1 MNNPLINRRINRSA
15 AKVRDEAG
23 LSTLEALGLAAFVIS
38 LLAMIPFVRE
48 FAVNALGVVFNQ
60 VDDETGHINDF
71 SVAMRG
77 FAIAAGAVLVFI
89 GSLWLVLWT
98 DVGKRLSFLLTGAA
112 VFGWLTINGI
122 LFIVYAPRGIR
133 PENLEGLNAFQMR
146 LPSIALTVGALV
158 ILAMFLVALTRYEA
172 DTAE

>member
-1 MNNPLINRRINRSA
+1 MKRRLNDTASRVRS
-15 AKVRDEAG
+15 EAG
-23 LSTLEALGLAAFVIS
+23 LSSLEAIGLIAFVVS

-48 FAVNALGVVFNQ
+48 FAVNAIGVVFNQ
-60 VDDETGHINDF
+60 VDEETGHINEF

-98 DVGKRLSFLLTGAA
+98 DVGKRLSVLLTGAA
-112 VFGWLTINGI
+112 VFGWLTINGV

-146 LPSIALTVGALV
+146 LPSIALTAGSLV

>member
-1 MNNPLINRRINRSA
+1 MNRRLNGTASKARG
-15 AKVRDEAG
+15 EAG
-23 LSTLEALGLAAFVIS
+23 LSTLEALGLIAFAVS

-48 FAVNALGVVFNQ
+48 FAVNAIGVVFNQ
-60 VDDETGHINDF
+60 IDEDTGHINDF

-89 GSLWLVLWT
+89 GSLALVLWT

-112 VFGWLTINGI
+112 VFGWLAINGI

-133 PENLEGLNAFQMR
+133 PADLEGLNALQMR
-146 LPSIALTVGALV
+146 LPSIAMTVGSLV
-158 ILAMFLVALTRYEA
+158 IMAMFLVALSRYEA

>member
-1 MNNPLINRRINRSA
+1 MSRRLNGTPS
-15 AKVRDEAG
+15 KVRGEAG
-23 LSTLEALGLAAFVIS
+23 LSTLEALGLIAFVVS

-48 FAVNALGVVFNQ
+48 AAVNAIGVVFNQ
-60 VDDETGHINDF
+60 VDEDTGHINDF

-89 GSLWLVLWT
+89 GSLALVLWT

-133 PENLEGLNAFQMR
+133 PVNLEGLNAFQMR
-146 LPSIALTVGALV
+146 LPAIALTLAAL
-158 ILAMFLVALTRYEA
+158 ILLLMFLTALSRYEA
-172 DTAE
+172 DDS

>member
-1 MNNPLINRRINRSA
+1 MNKRLSGTA
-15 AKVRDEAG
+15 SKVRSEDG
-23 LSTLEALGLAAFVIS
+23 LSTLEALGLIAFIVSI
-38 LLAMIPFVRE
+38 LAMIPFVRE
-48 FAVNALGVVFNQ
+48 FAVNAVGVVFNQ
-60 VDDETGHINDF
+60 VDEDTGHINDF

-77 FAIAAGAVLVFI
+77 FAIAAGAVIVFI
-89 GSLWLVLWT
+89 GSLALVLWT

-133 PENLEGLNAFQMR
+133 PENLEGLNALQMR
-146 LPSIALTVGALV
+146 LPSIAMTVGSLV
-158 ILAMFLVALTRYEA
+158 IMAMFLVALARYEA